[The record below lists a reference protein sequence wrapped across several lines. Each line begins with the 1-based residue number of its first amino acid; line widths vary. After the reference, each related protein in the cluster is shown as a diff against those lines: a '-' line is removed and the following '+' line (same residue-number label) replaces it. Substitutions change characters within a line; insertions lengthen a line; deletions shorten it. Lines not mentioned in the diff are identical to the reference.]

1 MIQTTLAF
9 QSNDIP
15 IDLISNPFLQ
25 EVMDEIGPQQSATN
39 TSNMLQQHAQQNGLT
54 QPVNSDPNGTETK
67 KSRFP
72 TFQTLFKS
80 TFRQHPPHHGNTQ
93 QNKETINPLLKP
105 HHCDRI
111 FSDLPGELIHIILCY
126 YTHSF
131 KDLIKF
137 STINKTCKEISDY
150 SLLWLQINLMFY
162 PPKEYLHQKGYYHYS
177 TYISFEEFIETQ
189 IRSNFLPKLEKVLF
203 SPETI
208 FPPVCKVY
216 VAPFQEELTRFKK
229 SSEELDYELA
239 YRVGEWWRPLFAQ
252 YQRLYHWHMIYFP
265 YLNYIYA
272 KTNNL
277 NRNFHYFLIGT
288 GCVGIVSIYL
298 LFDCNNPNLSL
309 ENKIGF
315 YLILGIVGFYIILSL
330 LYMINSIAENQMY
343 NYDTLYFRWR
353 SSTLTG
359 FSVLFLACVSGFI
372 GLYLILLKCLGS
384 FGNSVDWWETVLP
397 LWIAS
402 SLVYGLW
409 YYENRENYDRWD
421 IFFKAVASYIAISPP
436 LTCTLVACYYD
447 NIYTGPF
454 QYTLF
459 PLYPI
464 FLSALL
470 GFGFRVVYT
479 GFIIYD
485 IIRGRSILSVFSN
498 YEWLNSLAYFS
509 IFSMT
514 NITIVINSWSVMMLL
529 IDSYR
534 IDDNDWDK
542 GFFTVHFSPLT
553 CFLIFIFSCPCILV
567 GLFLEDMYN
576 Y

>member
-1 MIQTTLAF
+1 MMPHA
-9 QSNDIP
+9 
-15 IDLISNPFLQ
+15 
-25 EVMDEIGPQQSATN
+25 A
-39 TSNMLQQHAQQNGLT
+39 HAQQNGFT
-54 QPVNSDPNGTETK
+54 QPVNSDPNGTTK

-72 TFQTLFKS
+72 TFQTIFKS
-80 TFRQHPPHHGNTQ
+80 TFRQHPPQHGNTQ
-93 QNKETINPLLKP
+93 QNKETINPLFRP
-105 HHCDRI
+105 HLSDRI
-111 FSDLPGELIHIILCY
+111 FSDLPGELIHIILGY

-137 STINKTCKEISDY
+137 STINKTCKQISDY

-162 PPKEYLHQKGYYHYS
+162 PPKEYLHRKGYYHYS

-189 IRSNFLPKLEKVLF
+189 IRANFLPKLEKELF

-216 VAPFQEELTRFKK
+216 VAPFQNDLPRFKK

-239 YRVGEWWRPLFAQ
+239 YRV
-252 YQRLYHWHMIYFP
+252 
-265 YLNYIYA
+265 
-272 KTNNL
+272 
-277 NRNFHYFLIGT
+277 
-288 GCVGIVSIYL
+288 
-298 LFDCNNPNLSL
+298 
-309 ENKIGF
+309 
-315 YLILGIVGFYIILSL
+315 
-330 LYMINSIAENQMY
+330 
-343 NYDTLYFRWR
+343 
-353 SSTLTG
+353 
-359 FSVLFLACVSGFI
+359 VSGFI
-372 GLYLILLKCLGS
+372 SLYFMLLKCLGS

-402 SLVYGLW
+402 SVVYGLW
-409 YYENRENYDRWD
+409 YYENRENYDKWD
-421 IFFKAVASYIAISPP
+421 IFFKAVASYLAISPP

-464 FLSALL
+464 FLFALL

-479 GFIIYD
+479 GFVIYD
-485 IIRGRSILSVFSN
+485 VIRGRSLVSVFSN

-509 IFSMT
+509 VFSLT
-514 NITIVINSWSVMMLL
+514 NITIVINSWSVMLLL

-542 GFFTVHFSPLT
+542 GFFTVHFTPLT
-553 CFLIFIFSCPCILV
+553 CFLIFIFSCPCIFV
-567 GLFLEDMYN
+567 GLFFEDMYN